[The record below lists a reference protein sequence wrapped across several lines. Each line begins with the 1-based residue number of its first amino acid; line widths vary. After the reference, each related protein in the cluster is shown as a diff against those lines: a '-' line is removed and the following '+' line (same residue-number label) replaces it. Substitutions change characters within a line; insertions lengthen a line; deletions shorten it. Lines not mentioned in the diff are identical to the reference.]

1 MISEEIFYC
10 DIPADKNYPETKLKC
25 SAFRCDDHSMFVD
38 GYYEFS
44 INQKEYEAYYA
55 ICQIDT
61 INQEKIWV
69 ENLYFAI
76 ANEIEQQYHLSIDI
90 PDEQGYWD
98 FDCFPRFVFSY
109 VYDAYNEI

>member
-10 DIPADKNYPETKLKC
+10 NIPADKNYPVTKLKC
-25 SAFRCDDHSMFVD
+25 YAFRCDDHSMFVN

-44 INQKEYEAYYA
+44 IDSKEYQAYHA
-55 ICQIDT
+55 ICRIKTKDEE
-61 INQEKIWV
+61 NIWV
-69 ENLYFAI
+69 RDLYCAV
-76 ANEIEQQYHLSIDI
+76 ANEIEQQYHLYVDI
-90 PDEQGYWD
+90 FDEQGYWD

>member
-10 DIPADKNYPETKLKC
+10 NIPADKNYPEIKLKC
-25 SAFRCDDHSMFVD
+25 SAFRCDDHSMFVN

-44 INQKEYEAYYA
+44 IDQKEYETYHA
-55 ICQIDT
+55 ICRIKTKD
-61 INQEKIWV
+61 QENIWV
-69 ENLYFAI
+69 GNLYNAV
-76 ANEIEQQYHLSIDI
+76 ADEIEQQYHLFVEIS
-90 PDEQGYWD
+90 DEQGYWD